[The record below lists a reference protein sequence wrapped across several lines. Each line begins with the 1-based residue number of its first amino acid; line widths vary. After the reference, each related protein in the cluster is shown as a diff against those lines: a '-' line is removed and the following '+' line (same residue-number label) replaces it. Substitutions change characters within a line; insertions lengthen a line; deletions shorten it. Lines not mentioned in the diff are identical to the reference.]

1 MCCVLQ
7 VHRSIPLPAAPA
19 AEVADYQAVPAPSST
34 AAPKQL
40 VFADQVSS
48 QTLAFLH
55 CVSQAWFGN
64 NFADSM
70 ERRHALFNSRPAYQ
84 GQPLL

>member
-19 AEVADYQAVPAPSST
+19 AEVADYQAAPVPSSKST
-34 AAPKQL
+34 APKQL

-48 QTLAFLH
+48 WTLGAMTL
-55 CVSQAWFGN
+55 
-64 NFADSM
+64 
-70 ERRHALFNSRPAYQ
+70 P
-84 GQPLL
+84 